1 MGGCVIPPGTAAM
14 CQTGG
19 EEESGSERVEDRE
32 GGGGEREKVVEGSRR
47 MRKIEKEKNRV
58 AGQRDCLAVLQL
70 SVKMTYRTH

>member
-19 EEESGSERVEDRE
+19 EEESGSERAEERRE
-32 GGGGEREKVVEGSRR
+32 GVGREKVVEGSRR
-47 MRKIEKEKNRV
+47 KRKMEKEKNRV
-58 AGQRDCLAVLQL
+58 AGQRHCLAVLQL